1 MIHFNLYFMNCYL
14 ILYDL
19 RSPNIDYNTLYY
31 AIKRLG
37 SWGRL
42 TETSWAVLSDKSHI
56 DIRNYLSSFVGESDR
71 LIIIRSGRE
80 AAWTRVLASDEWVRN
95 NLVL

>member
-1 MIHFNLYFMNCYL
+1 M
-14 ILYDL
+14 
-19 RSPNIDYNTLYY
+19 YY